1 MNAGAA
7 NADPRELERFD
18 RPELD
23 WWDPAGP
30 MRALHALNPARFDYV
45 RARCRLAGA
54 RALDVGCG
62 GGLLAEE
69 LARAGA
75 ETTAIDLS
83 TNALAQAR
91 AHAAAGGLAVDYR
104 CEDAAAHAAAR
115 PEHYDALT
123 CMELLEHVP
132 EPAALLAD
140 CARLLRPGGALFLST
155 LNRTWRAFAEAIL
168 GAEHLLG
175 LLPAGTHRY
184 DRFLRPSELAR
195 ALRDLGLEVRDVRG
209 LAWNPLSGAAR
220 LRAGAAVNYLLH
232 ARRP

>member
-1 MNAGAA
+1 MNAAAA
-7 NADPRELERFD
+7 NFDPRELERFD
-18 RPELD
+18 RAELD

-30 MRALHALNPARFDYV
+30 MRALHALNPVRLEYV

-75 ETTAIDLS
+75 ETAALDLS
-83 TNALAQAR
+83 PNALAQAR

-104 CEDAAAHAAAR
+104 REDAAAHAAAR
-115 PEHYDALT
+115 PGHYDVLT

-132 EPAALLAD
+132 DPAALLAD

-175 LLPAGTHRY
+175 LLPVGTHRY

-195 ALRDLGLEVRDVRG
+195 ALRDLGLEVREVRG
-209 LAWNPLSGAAR
+209 IAYQPRSGAAR
-220 LRAGAAVNYLLH
+220 LRADAGVNYLLH
-232 ARRP
+232 AQLP

>member
-1 MNAGAA
+1 MSAPAA
-7 NADPRELERFD
+7 NLDPRELARFD

-23 WWDPAGP
+23 WWDSAGP
-30 MRALHALNPARFDYV
+30 MRALHAINPARLEYV

-75 ETTAIDLS
+75 DTTAIDLS
-83 TNALAQAR
+83 ENALAQAR
-91 AHAAAGGLAVDYR
+91 AHAAAGGLGIDYR
-104 CEDAAAHAAAR
+104 QEDAAAHAAAQPAR
-115 PEHYDALT
+115 YDVLT

-132 EPAALLAD
+132 EPDALLAD

-184 DRFLRPSELAR
+184 DRFLRPAELAR
-195 ALRDLGLEVRDVRG
+195 ALRDLGFDVLDVRG
-209 LAWNPLSGAAR
+209 LAYNPLSGAAR
-220 LRAGAAVNYLLH
+220 LRRDADVNYLLH

>member
-1 MNAGAA
+1 MG
-7 NADPRELERFD
+7 
-18 RPELD
+18 
-23 WWDPAGP
+23 
-30 MRALHALNPARFDYV
+30 
-45 RARCRLAGA
+45 
-54 RALDVGCG
+54 
-62 GGLLAEE
+62 
-69 LARAGA
+69 
-75 ETTAIDLS
+75 
-83 TNALAQAR
+83 
-91 AHAAAGGLAVDYR
+91 AAAGGLAVDYR
-104 CEDAAAHAAAR
+104 CEDAAAHAAAQPAR
-115 PEHYDALT
+115 YDVLT

-155 LNRTWRAFAEAIL
+155 LNRTWRAFAEAVL

-220 LRAGAAVNYLLH
+220 LRVGAAVNYLLH

>member
-1 MNAGAA
+1 MNAAAA

-18 RPELD
+18 RAELD

-30 MRALHALNPARFDYV
+30 MRALHALNPVRLGYV

-75 ETTAIDLS
+75 ETAALDLS
-83 TNALAQAR
+83 PNALAQAR

-104 CEDAAAHAAAR
+104 LEDAAAHAAAR
-115 PEHYDALT
+115 PEHYDVLT

-175 LLPAGTHRY
+175 LLPVGTHRY

-209 LAWNPLSGAAR
+209 VAYHPRAGAAR
-220 LRAGAAVNYLLH
+220 LRADAGVNYLLH
-232 ARRP
+232 ARLP

>member
-1 MNAGAA
+1 MNAAAA

-18 RPELD
+18 RAELD

-30 MRALHALNPARFDYV
+30 MRALHALNPVRLEYV

-75 ETTAIDLS
+75 ETAALDLS
-83 TNALAQAR
+83 ANALAQAR

-104 CEDAAAHAAAR
+104 REDAAAHAAAR
-115 PEHYDALT
+115 PGRYDVLT

-132 EPAALLAD
+132 DPAALLAD

-175 LLPAGTHRY
+175 LLPVGTHRY

-209 LAWNPLSGAAR
+209 VAYRPRSGAAR
-220 LRAGAAVNYLLH
+220 LRADASVNYLLH
-232 ARRP
+232 ARLP

>member
-1 MNAGAA
+1 MNAAAA
-7 NADPRELERFD
+7 NLDPRELARFD
-18 RPELD
+18 RAELD

-30 MRALHALNPARFDYV
+30 MRTLHAINPARFGYV
-45 RARCRLAGA
+45 RARCALTGA

-83 TNALAQAR
+83 ANALAQAR
-91 AHAAAGGLAVDYR
+91 AHALAGGLAVDYR
-104 CEDAAAHAAAR
+104 LEDAAAHAAAQ
-115 PEHYDALT
+115 PERYDVLT

-140 CARLLRPGGALFLST
+140 CARLLRPGGALFLAT

-175 LLPAGTHRY
+175 LLPVGTHRY

-209 LAWNPLSGAAR
+209 LGYRPRSGAAR
-220 LRAGAAVNYLLH
+220 LRASADVNYLLH
-232 ARRP
+232 AQRP